1 MKNAFLLI
9 AALLLTVSLAAES
22 TDSKTKV
29 RKPAEKK
36 EQTTPGKKHKL
47 SKKELK
53 EKQIREQME
62 REKKYA
68 KEQRFYQGKE
78 YDLKSQEV
86 DPDTLDDVP
95 DIKPD
100 YDFDITDVYR
110 DDQ

>member
-1 MKNAFLLI
+1 MKILLLLI
-9 AALLLTVSLAAES
+9 ASMMLSVSLSAKKSDAEPK
-22 TDSKTKV
+22 SKIAKTSVKS
-29 RKPAEKK
+29 EKK
-36 EQTTPGKKHKL
+36 KL

-86 DPDTLDDVP
+86 DPNALDDVP

-100 YDFDITDVYR
+100 YDFDMTDVYR